1 MLNIVLFEPEIALN
15 TGNIGRT
22 CYLTNTRLHLI
33 RPFGFIMTDKLMKK
47 AGLDYW
53 DNVDLVTHNTFEDFI
68 EYKNKEN
75 KDATIY
81 LATTHAKNYHT
92 EVNYQDGDYIM
103 FGSESKGVYDYI
115 HEALVENGIKIPMRS
130 DSNRSLNL
138 CNSANIVLYEAYRQL
153 GFENMK

>member
-15 TGNIGRT
+15 TGSIGRT

-47 AGLDYW
+47 SGLDYW
-53 DNVDLVTHNTFEDFI
+53 EKVDLVTHNTFEAFI

-75 KDATIY
+75 PKATIF
-81 LATTHAKNYHT
+81 LATTHAKKFHT
-92 EVNYQDGDYIM
+92 EVSYNDGDYIM

-115 HEALVENGIKIPMRS
+115 HEELIENGIKIPMRS
-130 DSNRSLNL
+130 DSDRSLNL
-138 CNSANIVLYEAYRQL
+138 GNSTNIILYEAYRQL
-153 GFENMK
+153 GFKNMK